1 MDNNFLFKKYSLT
14 DFKVTILLQFC
25 WNNHLLSISPTVKI

>member
-14 DFKVTILLQFC
+14 DFKVTILYYDNFAG
-25 WNNHLLSISPTVKI
+25 IITF